1 MGLCGEPHPSLLMGG
16 LVFLHTAYIVQKIL
30 KINLKEIMRNLDSL
44 KKQIAHHEGFE
55 SRVYKCP
62 NGYDTIGYGFAIK
75 DLVMDREVADLILD
89 GKINNIIKSI
99 GNHDDWSEWF
109 FEKPK
114 AIQEVLI
121 NMIFQIGFSG
131 VRKFRKTI
139 QYIKDD
145 NFLKA
150 SEEMLDS
157 KWAKSDSPNRAKELS
172 EIVKSQ

>member
-1 MGLCGEPHPSLLMGG
+1 M
-16 LVFLHTAYIVQKIL
+16 
-30 KINLKEIMRNLDSL
+30 NLDNL
-44 KKQIAHHEGFE
+44 KKQIAHHEGYE
-55 SRVYKCP
+55 PRVYKCT

-75 DLVMDREVADLILD
+75 DLYMDRETADLILD
-89 GKINNIIKSI
+89 NKIKGIIKSI
-99 GNHDDWSEWF
+99 GSNDDWNEWF
-109 FEKPK
+109 WDKPK
-114 AIQEVLI
+114 AIKEVLI

-145 NFLKA
+145 NFKMA
-150 SEEMLDS
+150 GEEMLDS

>member
-1 MGLCGEPHPSLLMGG
+1 
-16 LVFLHTAYIVQKIL
+16 
-30 KINLKEIMRNLDSL
+30 
-44 KKQIAHHEGFE
+44 
-55 SRVYKCP
+55 
-62 NGYDTIGYGFAIK
+62 
-75 DLVMDREVADLILD
+75 MDRETADLILD
-89 GKINNIIKSI
+89 NKIKGIIKSI
-99 GNHDDWSEWF
+99 GSNDDWNEWF
-109 FEKPK
+109 WDKPK
-114 AIQEVLI
+114 AIKEVLI

>member
-1 MGLCGEPHPSLLMGG
+1 MKDLD
-16 LVFLHTAYIVQKIL
+16 
-30 KINLKEIMRNLDSL
+30 NLKE
-44 KKQIAHHEGFE
+44 QIARHEGYE
-55 SRVYKCP
+55 PKVYKCS
-62 NGYDTIGYGFAIK
+62 NGFDTIGYGFAIK

>member
-1 MGLCGEPHPSLLMGG
+1 MKDL
-16 LVFLHTAYIVQKIL
+16 A
-30 KINLKEIMRNLDSL
+30 NLKEM
-44 KKQIAHHEGFE
+44 IAKHEGYE
-55 SRVYKCP
+55 PRVYKCT

-75 DLVMDREVADLILD
+75 DLYMNKEVADLILD
-89 GKINNIIKSI
+89 QKIQEMLKRILSDK
-99 GNHDDWSEWF
+99 DWGEWF
-109 FEKPK
+109 SEKPQH
-114 AIQEVLI
+114 IQEVLI

-131 VRKFRKTI
+131 VKKFRKTI

-145 NFLKA
+145 NFLLA